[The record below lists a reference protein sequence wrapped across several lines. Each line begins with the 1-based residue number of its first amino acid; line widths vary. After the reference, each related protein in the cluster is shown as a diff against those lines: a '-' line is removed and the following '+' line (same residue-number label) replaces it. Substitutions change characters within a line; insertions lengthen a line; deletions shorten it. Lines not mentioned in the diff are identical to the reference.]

1 MSNMTNEI
9 VQEFIQVLND
19 EDLTLDN
26 FTREDTEFI
35 IRSLVKYSRNNQQI
49 GINADAFLNDL
60 TQKLKK

>member
-26 FTREDTEFI
+26 FQREDTEFI